1 MRAVP
6 RRLRHRDG
14 AAVAPAARHRAG
26 RSSARPPWPWTW
38 SRRWLIATVAG
49 VAAAATGG
57 LLVAAM
63 GAPPAAHGRLRAIR
77 AVPAKP
83 GLAAPAVTAG
93 ETLVAVLR
101 RTAGRYAGP
110 GGARTGWIPGQ
121 WYGARSVL
129 PVIGSSP
136 GWVRVRLAQR
146 PNGST
151 AWVPDSEVELHRTPY
166 RIVIDLSATRLIL
179 YFEGKQVFSAPA
191 GVGTVSD
198 PTPAGQYFVA
208 FFEVPPTPAYGAF
221 VIVTSAHSGVIKD
234 WEATGDAL
242 IGIHGP
248 LGGEYLIGKDGAK
261 ISHGCIRLPEPDLL
275 RLRMVS
281 PGSPIS
287 IIG

>member
-1 MRAVP
+1 MRAGP
-6 RRLRHRDG
+6 RRRRHRDG
-14 AAVAPAARHRAG
+14 AAGAPAARHRAV
-26 RSSARPPWPWTW
+26 RSSARGPWTW
-38 SRRWLIATVAG
+38 SRPWQIATVA
-49 VAAAATGG
+49 VAAAAAAAG
-57 LLVAAM
+57 LLVYIT

-77 AVPAKP
+77 AVPAERRP
-83 GLAAPAVTAG
+83 TAPAVSTG
-93 ETLVAVLR
+93 GTLLAALR
-101 RTAGRYAGP
+101 RTAGRYDSP
-110 GGARTGWIPGQ
+110 GGARTGWIPGE
-121 WYGARSVL
+121 WYGAQSVL

-136 GWVRVRLAQR
+136 GWVHVRLAQR

-151 AWVPDSEVELHRTPY
+151 AWVPDREVELRSTPY
-166 RIVIDLSATRLIL
+166 RIVIDLSTRRLTL
-179 YFEGKQVFSAPA
+179 YFGGRRMFSAPA

-221 VIVTSAHSGVIKD
+221 VIVTSAHSEAIKD
-234 WEATGDAL
+234 WEASGDAL

-248 LGGEYLIGKDGAK
+248 LGGDYLIGKNGAR
-261 ISHGCIRLPEPDLL
+261 ISRGCIRLPEGDLV

>member
-1 MRAVP
+1 MRA
-6 RRLRHRDG
+6 H
-14 AAVAPAARHRAG
+14 
-26 RSSARPPWPWTW
+26 
-38 SRRWLIATVAG
+38 RWLIAAAAG
-49 VAAAATGG
+49 AVAATTAGLLAATTGS
-57 LLVAAM
+57 
-63 GAPPAAHGRLRAIR
+63 PPAAHGPPRAIR
-77 AVPAKP
+77 AVPARARP
-83 GLAAPAVTAG
+83 AAPAVNAS
-93 ETLVAVLR
+93 ETLVAALR
-101 RTAGRYAGP
+101 RTAGRYASP
-110 GGARTGWIPGQ
+110 GGARTGWIPGE

-151 AWVPDSEVELHRTPY
+151 AWVPDSEVELRSTPY
-166 RIVIDLSATRLIL
+166 RIVIDLATTRLTL

-221 VIVTSAHSGVIKD
+221 VIVTSAHSEVIKD
-234 WEATGDAL
+234 WAATGDAL

-261 ISHGCIRLPEPDLL
+261 ISHGCVRLPEADLL

>member
-1 MRAVP
+1 MGAG
-6 RRLRHRDG
+6 LRTR
-14 AAVAPAARHRAG
+14 
-26 RSSARPPWPWTW
+26 
-38 SRRWLIATVAG
+38 SRRWLIAAIAG
-49 VAAAATGG
+49 AAAAIATAG
-57 LLVAAM
+57 LLVSTM

-83 GLAAPAVTAG
+83 RQAAAAASGG
-93 ETLVAVLR
+93 ETLVAALR
-101 RTAGRYAGP
+101 GPAGRYASP
-110 GGARTGWIPGQ
+110 GGARTGWIPGE
-121 WYGARSVL
+121 WYGAQSVL

-151 AWVPDSEVELHRTPY
+151 AWVPDREVELRSTPY
-166 RIVIDLSATRLIL
+166 RIVIDLATTRLTL
-179 YFEGKQVFSAPA
+179 YLGGKPVFSAAA
-191 GVGTVSD
+191 GVGTAAD

-208 FFEVPPTPAYGAF
+208 FFEAPPTPAYGAF
-221 VIVTSAHSGVIKD
+221 VIVTSAHSEAIKD
-234 WEATGDAL
+234 WEASGDAL

-248 LGGEYLIGKDGAK
+248 LGGDDLIGKHGAK
-261 ISHGCIRLPEPDLL
+261 VSNGCIRLPEADLL